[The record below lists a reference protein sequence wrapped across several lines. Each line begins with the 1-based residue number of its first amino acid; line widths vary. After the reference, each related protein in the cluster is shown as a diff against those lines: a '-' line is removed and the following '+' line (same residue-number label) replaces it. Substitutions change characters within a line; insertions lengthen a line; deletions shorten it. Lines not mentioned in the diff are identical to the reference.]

1 MTVIQLSVQ
10 ASLILVQQKMLQSSI
25 GHPHNTLLQMSAG
38 AGPSWMRSP
47 LTLPRYSP
55 GKFLATPCSSAPAKA
70 QGTNEERAG
79 ETWVPS
85 VPASSRSLPERLS
98 QEGRDICLSTCFH
111 PASPGMK
118 VFIDVPQ
125 ERKLVLR
132 KISSLA
138 QGSPAEEHKDVL
150 SFQRSE
156 GPGPSRAKAWVFPFL
171 RSSISVISS
180 SIK

>member
-1 MTVIQLSVQ
+1 MMFKV
-10 ASLILVQQKMLQSSI
+10 
-25 GHPHNTLLQMSAG
+25 
-38 AGPSWMRSP
+38 
-47 LTLPRYSP
+47 
-55 GKFLATPCSSAPAKA
+55 
-70 QGTNEERAG
+70 RAG

-85 VPASSRSLPERLS
+85 VPTSSRSLPERLS

-156 GPGPSRAKAWVFPFL
+156 GPGPSRKFPFL